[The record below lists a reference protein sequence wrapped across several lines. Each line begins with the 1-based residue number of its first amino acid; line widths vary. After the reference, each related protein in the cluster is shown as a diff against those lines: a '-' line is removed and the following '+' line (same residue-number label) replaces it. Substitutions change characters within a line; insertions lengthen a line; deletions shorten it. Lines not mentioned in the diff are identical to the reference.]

1 MVFAWALILL
11 VVITVVFHFAAPS
24 LGWWFTDIASN
35 WTTMDQTVN
44 VTFWVTGFVFVVI
57 NLFMAWAVI
66 RYRHRKERTDKAE
79 YEPENK
85 KLEWWLTIITSVG
98 IAAMLA
104 PGLAVWAK
112 FVTPPDDASIVEVVG
127 QQWAWTYRLPGR
139 DGELGESD
147 MRLVT
152 LDNPL
157 GVDPMD
163 PKSGDDVII
172 ESPELHIPLGK
183 SVKFLLRAKDVNH
196 QFAVPQFRVKMDMVP
211 GMVTHFWLTPTRTGR
226 FDALCEQLC
235 GVAHFAMRGRVVVT
249 PREEFDAWLAAM
261 PTFGQTQ
268 AVAKA
273 DPAAGAGQYAVCT
286 ACHGPAGEG
295 NPALN
300 APRLAGQDAWYIRR
314 QLHAFRDGVRGAHEG
329 DVFGAQMR
337 AFASMLPD
345 DTAIRNLSAYIES
358 MQGHAAEASVT
369 GNVDRGRRLY
379 TTCGSC
385 HGRAGEGLWALNA
398 PRLADMSDWY
408 MVRQLQNFQQ
418 GIRGAHAGDFYGWQ
432 MATLADSLKDERSI
446 NDVVAYIN
454 TLEPEPAQT
463 AMADGRDD

>member
-85 KLEWWLTIITSVG
+85 KLEWWLTIVTSVG

-139 DGELGESD
+139 DGELGASD

-163 PKSGDDVII
+163 PKSSDDVII

-235 GVAHFAMRGRVVVT
+235 GVAHFAMRGRVVVD
-249 PREEFDAWLAAM
+249 EEPAYQEWLAAQ
-261 PTFGQTQ
+261 PSFAQT
-268 AVAKA
+268 
-273 DPAAGAGQYAVCT
+273 AARVKGDAQAGQALFATCT
-286 ACHGPAGEG
+286 ACHGEQGQGNKELGAPKLAGQDGWYVARQLQSFKQGVRGSHENDTYGKQMIPFASMLADDAAMRNIVAYIGSLPDTRPEYSGSGNPERGRKLYATCSACHGAKGEG
-295 NPALN
+295 IWATN
-300 APRLAGQDAWYIRR
+300 APRLAGMSNWYMAR
-314 QLHAFRDGVRGAHEG
+314 QLDNFRQGIRGTHPQ
-329 DVFGAQMR
+329 DFHGAQMR
-337 AFASMLPD
+337 SM
-345 DTAIRNLSAYIES
+345 AR
-358 MQGHAAEASVT
+358 
-369 GNVDRGRRLY
+369 
-379 TTCGSC
+379 
-385 HGRAGEGLWALNA
+385 
-398 PRLADMSDWY
+398 
-408 MVRQLQNFQQ
+408 
-418 GIRGAHAGDFYGWQ
+418 
-432 MATLADSLKDERSI
+432 SLKDEASI
-446 NDVVAYIN
+446 NDLLDYIN
-454 TLEPEPAQT
+454 EL
-463 AMADGRDD
+463 

>member
-11 VVITVVFHFAAPS
+11 VVITVVFHFATPS

-44 VTFWVTGFVFVVI
+44 VTFWVTGFVFVVA

-66 RYRHRKERTDKAE
+66 RYRHRKGRTEKAA

-235 GVAHFAMRGRVVVT
+235 GVAHFAMRGRVVVD
-249 PREEFDAWLAAM
+249 EESAFQNWLAQQ
-261 PTFGQTQ
+261 PTFARIAAQ
-268 AVAKA
+268 
-273 DPAAGAGQYAVCT
+273 AAGDAAAGQALFATCT
-286 ACHGPAGEG
+286 ACHGDQGQG
-295 NPALN
+295 NKELG
-300 APRLAGQDAWYIRR
+300 APKLAGQAGWYLAR
-314 QLHAFRDGVRGAHEG
+314 QLQSFKQGVRGSHENDTYG
-329 DVFGAQMR
+329 KQMIP
-337 AFASMLPD
+337 FAAM
-345 DTAIRNLSAYIES
+345 
-358 MQGHAAEASVT
+358 
-369 GNVDRGRRLY
+369 
-379 TTCGSC
+379 
-385 HGRAGEGLWALNA
+385 
-398 PRLADMSDWY
+398 LADDAAM
-408 MVRQLQNFQQ
+408 RN
-418 GIRGAHAGDFYGWQ
+418 
-432 MATLADSLKDERSI
+432 
-446 NDVVAYIN
+446 VVAYIGSLPD
-454 TLEPEPAQT
+454 TRPEYSGSGNPERGRKLYATCSAPIGQFPAGHSRHSSPGLPWR
-463 AMADGRDD
+463 ADALDGAVPEGRGVDQRSARLHQRALK